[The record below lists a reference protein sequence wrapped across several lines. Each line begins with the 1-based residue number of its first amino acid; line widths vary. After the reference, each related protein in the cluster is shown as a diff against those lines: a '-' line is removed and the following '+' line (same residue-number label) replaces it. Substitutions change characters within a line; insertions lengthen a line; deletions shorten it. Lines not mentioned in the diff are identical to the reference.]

1 MNEID
6 QSKFNRLEN
15 QNERLK
21 LKLKKICEKQY
32 ANFKKLTNCW
42 KDIAAINIRQLE
54 IMKSSYEK
62 TGKILC
68 EQATAK

>member
-6 QSKFNRLEN
+6 QAKFTRLEN

-32 ANFKKLTNCW
+32 ENFKKLTNCW
-42 KDIAAINIRQLE
+42 KD
-54 IMKSSYEK
+54 
-62 TGKILC
+62 
-68 EQATAK
+68 